1 MGRNQIGKSLVY
13 DTINL
18 LRFPMV
24 VLVVF
29 IHTCGCFS
37 SDDYSYISYYLI
49 RAIFSNLMEVAVP
62 VFFVI
67 SGFLFYRRL
76 ENWKWEGYI
85 CKLRRRIHS
94 LLIPYLIWNTCYI
107 LFALL
112 GTIFA
117 VLIKGI
123 SFSVLTDWYH
133 SEGFYALYW
142 GGPYLFPFWYIRDLM
157 VLVVISPVIYGC
169 VKYASLF
176 FIVVLGV
183 VCFFLNTLPSS
194 TFFFSLGAYSCLAER
209 YRFLSYKWFRL
220 LIIICYIL
228 LLLIRVSSS
237 MKVIESIEMVDIL
250 VVPVGVVAIF
260 CIGYKLLEIRWIRPN
275 KLLSESSFFIFAFH
289 AFLITDCSRLIGN
302 LVGADS
308 QIKLIIDFFFLPFII
323 VFFCILIYLVLRK
336 VFPSTMLILTGGR

>member
-1 MGRNQIGKSLVY
+1 
-13 DTINL
+13 
-18 LRFPMV
+18 MV

-29 IHTCGCFS
+29 IHTCKCFT
-37 SDDYSYISYYLI
+37 SDECSYLTYHLI
-49 RAIFSNLMEVAVP
+49 RAIFSNLMDVAVP

-76 ENWKWEGYI
+76 ENWNWEGYL

-94 LLIPYLIWNTCYI
+94 LLIPYIIWNTSYI

-112 GTIFA
+112 GAILA
-117 VLIKGI
+117 VLVKGV

-133 SEGFYALYW
+133 SEGLYALYW

-169 VKYASLF
+169 VKYASHLYI
-176 FIVVLGV
+176 IVMSV
-183 VCFFLNTLPSS
+183 VCFFLCSLPSS
-194 TFFFSLGAYSCLAER
+194 VFFFSLGAYFCLAER
-209 YRFLSYKWFRL
+209 YLFLSYRWLRL
-220 LIIICYIL
+220 SVIICYML
-228 LLLIRVSSS
+228 LLLIRICSSFQ
-237 MKVIESIEMVDIL
+237 MIESIEMVNKL
-250 VVPVGVVAIF
+250 VVPVGVIAIF
-260 CIGYKLLEIRWIRPN
+260 CIGYESLEMRWIRPY

-302 LVGADS
+302 LIGADS

-323 VFFCILIYLVLRK
+323 VCLCLLTYLVLRK
-336 VFPSTMLILTGGR
+336 ALPKTMLIMTGGR

>member
-1 MGRNQIGKSLVY
+1 MSYAISK
-13 DTINL
+13 TIDAV
-18 LRFPMV
+18 RFPMV

-29 IHTCGCFS
+29 IHTCKCFT
-37 SDDYSYISYYLI
+37 SDECSYLAYHLI
-49 RAIFSNLMEVAVP
+49 RTIFSNLMDVAVP

-67 SGFLFYRRL
+67 SGFLFYKRL
-76 ENWKWEGYI
+76 ENWNWEGYL

-94 LLIPYLIWNTCYI
+94 LLIPYLLWNTLYI

-117 VLIKGI
+117 VLIKGV

-169 VKYASLF
+169 VKYASHL
-176 FIVVLGV
+176 FIVVLVV
-183 VCFFLNTLPSS
+183 VCFFLNALPSS
-194 TFFFSLGAYSCLAER
+194 AFFFSLGAYTCLAER
-209 YRFLSYKWFRL
+209 YRLLSYKWFRF
-220 LIIICYIL
+220 LIIICYML

-250 VVPVGVVAIF
+250 VVPVGVIAIF
-260 CIGYKLLEIRWIRPN
+260 CIGYELLEIRWIRPN

-289 AFLITDCSRLIGN
+289 AFLISDCSHLIGN

-323 VFFCILIYLVLRK
+323 VCLCLLTYLVLRK
-336 VFPSTMLILTGGR
+336 ALPKTMLIMTGGR